1 MKRLTIIILVAFTV
15 VTGLAMPVR
24 AELVTKDAALRVAN
38 NWITL
43 MIQKR
48 GDWGGST
55 TAAVD
60 EIQPFTSDG
69 RTIGYFC
76 RVRPQGHIIIS
87 LRRELVPVKAF
98 SDTCNLNPD
107 SDEGLPGLLKGCMER
122 IVKQIE
128 EQVGPIATVK
138 AAALVNIMEKSH
150 LNSWAEL
157 EQDSQVLQE
166 EPDSWAIEMNYVE
179 GLILLCSSW
188 NQSPPYNERC
198 PTGDTSCPDCCPD
211 NPCGTTLPT
220 NVGCVA
226 TAAAQIMRYW
236 AWPPYGVSSKCYD
249 WDGDDSCPSG
259 GNPGAG
265 AKSLC
270 ADFTDPYNWLYMPN
284 RYDWDS
290 IDNRWEDENGNPLT
304 QDHIDA
310 VSTLC
315 FDIGVGVEMDYG
327 VCGSGVPTEDM
338 EDVYEDYYRYSDY
351 CVKLIRSE
359 YSPGDWWNLIKE
371 QLNSNQPIQYSVIGH
386 SIVADGWIELGITPS
401 QYYHMNYGHAKEG
414 ECFEGCNTWYA
425 LDLLYLGN
433 PEWEYMLV
441 NIFPITAL
449 RHAIEGVYPKE
460 AFNYRYFNQDATADN
475 GAFFRPGQNLQ
486 FLPGVKV
493 TCTSPIE
500 GILFDGDI
508 SDNTRLFSIKET
520 KLAGIRIYN
529 GVIKLS
535 QNGSIKFHRYMGQY

>member
-1 MKRLTIIILVAFTV
+1 MKRLTITILVAFAV

-24 AELVTKDAALRVAN
+24 AKLVTRGEALRVAN

-43 MIQKR
+43 IIQKR

-166 EPDSWAIEMNYVE
+166 EPDSWAIAMNYVE
-179 GLILLCSSW
+179 GSELLCSSW
-188 NQSPPYNERC
+188 HQGDPYNRDCPSPPSGDDCDQRRC
-198 PTGDTSCPDCCPD
+198 M
-211 NPCGTTLPT
+211 
-220 NVGCVA
+220 VGCVA

-236 AWPPYGVSSKCYD
+236 AWPPYGVGTGYDDPYD
-249 WDGDDSCPSG
+249 WA
-259 GNPGAG
+259 N
-265 AKSLC
+265 
-270 ADFTDPYNWLYMPN
+270 MP
-284 RYDWDS
+284 
-290 IDNRWEDENGNPLT
+290 
-304 QDHIDA
+304 DA
-310 VSTLC
+310 VTGGSPAVAELC
-315 FDIGVGVEMDYG
+315 HEIGVAVGMDY
-327 VCGSGVPTEDM
+327 CGGKGCASSVPTEDM
-338 EDVYEDYYRYSDY
+338 EAVYEGPYRYSDSCCRLDRDDDY
-351 CVKLIRSE
+351 TAEGWFNEMKI
-359 YSPGDWWNLIKE
+359 
-371 QLNSNQPIQYSVIGH
+371 QLNNNQPIQYRVVNH

-401 QYYHMNYGHAKEG
+401 QYYHMNYGWAKEG

-425 LDLLYLGN
+425 LDLLHLGN
-433 PEWEYMLV
+433 LEEEYMLV
-441 NIFPITAL
+441 NIFPVTAL
-449 RHAIEGVYPKE
+449 RHAIGGVYPKE
-460 AFNYRYFNQDATADN
+460 AFNYRYFNQDCTADSF
-475 GAFFRPGQNLQ
+475 AIFHSGQNLQ

-493 TCTSPIE
+493 TCTSPTE
-500 GILFDGDI
+500 GILFFGD
-508 SDNTRLFSIKET
+508 SSNNTRLFSIKET

-529 GVIKLS
+529 GAIKLS
-535 QNGSIKFHRYMGQY
+535 QNGSIKFHKYMGQY

>member
-15 VTGLAMPVR
+15 VTGLSMPVR

-166 EPDSWAIEMNYVE
+166 EPDSWAIAMNYVE
-179 GLILLCSSW
+179 GLELLCSSW
-188 NQSPPYNERC
+188 HQGDPYNRDCPAPPPGDDCAEPRC
-198 PTGDTSCPDCCPD
+198 
-211 NPCGTTLPT
+211 L
-220 NVGCVA
+220 VGCVA

-236 AWPPYGVSSKCYD
+236 AWPPEVHD
-249 WDGDDSCPSG
+249 WL
-259 GNPGAG
+259 N
-265 AKSLC
+265 
-270 ADFTDPYNWLYMPN
+270 MPN
-284 RYDWDS
+284 
-290 IDNRWEDENGNPLT
+290 
-304 QDHIDA
+304 A
-310 VSTLC
+310 VTGSSPAVQINAVADLC
-315 FDIGVGVEMDYG
+315 RKIGILVRMGY
-327 VCGSGVPTEDM
+327 CAGSGCQSRVPTEDM
-338 EDVYEDYYRYSDY
+338 EGVYEGYLYSDY
-351 CVKLIRSE
+351 CVKLIRRE

-371 QLNSNQPIQYSVIGH
+371 QLNSNQPIQYRVINH
-386 SIVADGWIELGITPS
+386 SIVADGWVETGATPS
-401 QYYHMNYGHAKEG
+401 QYYHMNYGWAKEG
-414 ECFEGCNTWYA
+414 ECWEGCNTWYA
-425 LDLLYLGN
+425 LDLLYLGSL
-433 PEWEYMLV
+433 EGEYMLV
-441 NIFPITAL
+441 NIFPVTAL
-449 RHAIEGVYPKE
+449 RHTIEGVYPKE

-493 TCTSPIE
+493 TCTSPR
-500 GILFDGDI
+500 GIIFDGDI

-529 GVIKLS
+529 GVITLF
-535 QNGSIKFHRYMGQY
+535 QNGSIKFHKYMGQY